1 LSSLTSLNVA
11 GNKLTALPPGFFSSL
26 PLLEE
31 LDLSHNALSCLP
43 EGIAGCVHLR
53 VVSMTDNP
61 QLSVLPRTIAQL
73 PNLHELYLRFVLC
86 CVCVC
91 VCVSFS
97 AHSPHIAHAQE
108 LLLGPP

>member
-1 LSSLTSLNVA
+1 MA
-11 GNKLTALPPGFFSSL
+11 GNKLTALPSDFFSSL

-53 VVSMTDNP
+53 VLSMTDNP

-73 PNLHELYLRFVLC
+73 PNLRELYLRFVLFLSLSL

-91 VCVSFS
+91 V
-97 AHSPHIAHAQE
+97 
-108 LLLGPP
+108 L